1 MASRLLT
8 STSTSKRN
16 ATAWEVREHL
26 GPILEASTRVR
37 RGTVP
42 IVSLRGELDIAGADA
57 LEDLV
62 LEVLLRHGP
71 DVVIDASGLVF
82 CDATGLGA
90 LVWCANEA
98 GRAGGRLTVVRPSH
112 RLCRLMRLVDLDR
125 LLCACS
131 VPAPR
136 QAGGSCSTMS
146 TDPC

>member
-1 MASRLLT
+1 MAGRLLT
-8 STSTSKRN
+8 STSISKRN
-16 ATAWEVREHL
+16 APVREVRESL

-57 LEDLV
+57 FGDLV

-82 CDATGLGA
+82 CDARGLGA
-90 LVWCANEA
+90 LVRSANEA
-98 GRAGGRLTVVRPSH
+98 RRAGGRLTLVRPGRQVH
-112 RLCRLMRLVDLDR
+112 RLIRLVGLDR
-125 LLCACS
+125 LLSATA
-131 VPAPR
+131 VPVPR
-136 QAGGSCSTMS
+136 RSTGSCSTMS